1 MSKTTIVAVANQKG
15 GTGKSTTAHAVG
27 TVLADRGRR
36 VLLVDFDPQSSLTD
50 NTGTEIAEGS
60 PTVYDALAQARATG
74 DIADLASYVRALGER
89 LDLLPADIGLGQAEM
104 ELQSAVRREYVLQQA
119 LDPAADVYDVVL
131 IDCAPSLGLLTINA
145 LTAAT
150 EVIIPVSP
158 EYPAVRGLRL
168 ILDSLQTIRRTR
180 LNPRLAARGV
190 VLTMVDART
199 NHGCTMV
206 QTVKDGLGAVPLLG
220 EVKRAVAV
228 SEAAERGLS
237 ITRYAP
243 QSETAQAYERIANDL
258 LAAWGRDAGAG
269 AHNSPRD
276 RMRMEVADGAH

>member
-74 DIADLASYVRALGER
+74 DIADLAPYVRALDER

-199 NHGCTMV
+199 NHGRTMV

-243 QSETAQAYERIANDL
+243 QSETAQAYERIADDL
-258 LAAWGRDAGAG
+258 LAAWGLDAGAG

>member
-1 MSKTTIVAVANQKG
+1 MSITIAVANQKG
-15 GTGKSTTAHAVG
+15 GTGKSTTAHALG
-27 TVLADRGRR
+27 TVLADRGRH

-60 PTVYDALAQARATG
+60 LTVYDALAQARALG
-74 DIADLASYVRALGER
+74 EIADLAPYVRALDER

-119 LDPAADVYDVVL
+119 LDSAAGIYDVVL

-150 EVIIPVSP
+150 DVIIPVSP

-190 VLTMVDART
+190 ILTMVDGRT
-199 NHGCTMV
+199 THGRTMV
-206 QTVKDGLGAVPLLG
+206 QTVKDGLGTVPLLG

-237 ITRYAP
+237 IVRYAP
-243 QSETAQAYERIANDL
+243 QSETAQAYARIADDL
-258 LAAWGRDAGAG
+258 LADWGLNAVASVVD
-269 AHNSPRD
+269 STPCD
-276 RMRMEVADGAH
+276 RVRVEVADGTH

>member
-1 MSKTTIVAVANQKG
+1 MSKTIVVAVANQKG
-15 GTGKSTTAHAVG
+15 GTGKSTTAHALG

-74 DIADLASYVRALGER
+74 ELADLAPYVRALDER

-119 LDPAADVYDVVL
+119 LDPAAATYDVVL

-180 LNPRLAARGV
+180 LNPRLAARGI

-199 NHGCTMV
+199 NHGRTMV
-206 QTVKDGLGAVPLLG
+206 QTVKDGLGTVPLLG

-228 SEAAERGLS
+228 SEAAERGVS

-243 QSETAQAYERIANDL
+243 QSETAQAYERIADDL
-258 LAAWGRDAGAG
+258 LTAWGLGIDVDTPVA
-269 AHNSPRD
+269 PPD
-276 RMRMEVADGAH
+276 LMRVEVADGAR

>member
-60 PTVYDALAQARATG
+60 ATVYDALAQARATG
-74 DIADLASYVRALGER
+74 DIADLAPYVRALGER

-199 NHGCTMV
+199 NHGRTMV

-243 QSETAQAYERIANDL
+243 QSETAQAYERIADDL
-258 LAAWGRDAGAG
+258 LAAWGLDADAG

>member
-1 MSKTTIVAVANQKG
+1 MSKTIVVAVANQKG
-15 GTGKSTTAHAVG
+15 GTGKSTTAHALG

-74 DIADLASYVRALGER
+74 ELADLAPYVRALDER

-119 LDPAADVYDVVL
+119 LDPAAATYDVVL

-180 LNPRLAARGV
+180 LNPRLAARGI

-199 NHGCTMV
+199 NHGRTMV
-206 QTVKDGLGAVPLLG
+206 QTVKDGLGTVPLLG

-228 SEAAERGLS
+228 SEAAERGVS

-243 QSETAQAYERIANDL
+243 QSETAQAYERIADDL
-258 LAAWGRDAGAG
+258 LTAWGLGIDVDTRVAPPDL
-269 AHNSPRD
+269 
-276 RMRMEVADGAH
+276 MRVEVADGAR